1 MDVPPFFL
9 FKFVAN
15 NKPYFS
21 SLFLFQKFTK
31 FKIDNFLSN
40 MKIEEFQ
47 KKFGIIGKS
56 KEIKDLADIIMQV
69 APSDISILIYGES
82 GVGKEVFARAIHGYS
97 NRSDKQLVSVNCGAI
112 PEGILESELFGHK
125 KGSFT
130 GATDTRKGYFEIA
143 DGGTLFLD
151 EIAEMPL
158 TTQVK
163 LLRVLETKE
172 FMKVG
177 AETVTQVDAR
187 IIAAT
192 NKNLQ
197 TEVDSKHFREDLY
210 FRLKAVTLNI
220 PPLRRRKE
228 DIIILVDH
236 FASLYCE
243 KNNAKVPKFTS
254 GAYDLLQEYSWP
266 GNIRELKNSVETAI
280 ALNRGELI
288 SEEAFM
294 FLLNESNIS
303 APVRNL
309 PVYVKKTPEEVDRE
323 MILRA
328 LIEIKK
334 DLIELKDLVYNNNS
348 GEIKKYNVTEDEI
361 IPLEELEKEAII
373 KALRFTKDNKKQ
385 AARLLKMNE
394 RTLYRKIKEYD
405 IR

>member
-1 MDVPPFFL
+1 M
-9 FKFVAN
+9 
-15 NKPYFS
+15 
-21 SLFLFQKFTK
+21 T
-31 FKIDNFLSN
+31 
-40 MKIEEFQ
+40 IEEFQ
-47 KKFGIIGKS
+47 HNFGIVGKS

-82 GVGKEVFARAIHGYS
+82 GVGKEVFARAVHGFS
-97 NRSDKQLVSVNCGAI
+97 KRADKQLVSVNCGAI

-177 AETVTQVDAR
+177 AETVTQVDTR

-197 TEVDSKHFREDLY
+197 TAVDSKQFRDDLY

-220 PPLRRRKE
+220 PPLRQRKE
-228 DIIILVDH
+228 DIIPLVDH
-236 FASLYCE
+236 FTALYCE
-243 KNNAKVPKFTS
+243 KNQTEIPHFTTK
-254 GAYDLLQEYSWP
+254 AYDLLQEYPWP
-266 GNIRELKNSVETAI
+266 GNIRELKNSVETAL
-280 ALNRGELI
+280 ALNRGNVI
-288 SEEAFM
+288 SEEAFL
-294 FLLNESNIS
+294 FLIKDELLS
-303 APVRNL
+303 APSRNL
-309 PVYVKKTPEEVDRE
+309 PVYVKKTSEEVDRE

-334 DLIELKDLVYNNNS
+334 DLIELKEIIYNNNS
-348 GEIKKYNVTEDEI
+348 NEIKKYTVAADEI
-361 IPLEELEKEAII
+361 IPIEDLEKDAII
-373 KALRFTKDNKKQ
+373 KALIYTKDNKKQ

-405 IR
+405 IN